1 MPPNAS
7 PATGTLTLTVDFGTG
22 TVAYSGSFAGLVG
35 PSTVAHIHGPAPLG
49 MNAGVIL
56 PLNVVPGSPPTGGT
70 FNGGGTLTAPQV
82 NDLVNG
88 LLYVN
93 VHSAALPGGE
103 IRGQLTPVA
112 PPPLDSDMDGI
123 PDASDNAPFI
133 PNPDQTDTD
142 GDGIGDVADPTPFG
156 PDSDNDGTPDMFD
169 PFPFD
174 PFNGDADLDGVP
186 DVVDNAPF
194 VFNPGQEDFDGDGI
208 GDVADPTPFGPDS
221 DGDGTPDMFDLF
233 PLDPTNGDADLDGI
247 PDASDNAP
255 FIANPD
261 QADTD
266 GDGIGDVADP
276 TPFGDATVLFIKG
289 GAVPG
294 VLPAATFTGF
304 GVPAINSA
312 GKVAFLGKWSGGS
325 GIFADGVL
333 VAKAGQVLSGTTA
346 IKSVKDPVI
355 DDDGHVS
362 FPATLMG
369 AGITSAND
377 SALISNAPGGTLAI
391 VAQEGTTAPDS
402 GGAVWKSFQSLA
414 APGGGGGVLILG
426 TLVQAGT
433 ITALNDTG
441 VWSADASGTLHLVLQ
456 EGTTV
461 IGGKTVKSFK
471 ALKSVSGT
479 PGQTHAF
486 NGSGELVAHVT
497 FDTGEQAVAHIP
509 LP

>member
-174 PFNGDADLDGVP
+174 PF
-186 DVVDNAPF
+186 
-194 VFNPGQEDFDGDGI
+194 
-208 GDVADPTPFGPDS
+208 
-221 DGDGTPDMFDLF
+221 
-233 PLDPTNGDADLDGI
+233 NGDADLDGI

>member
-1 MPPNAS
+1 M
-7 PATGTLTLTVDFGTG
+7 DFGTG

-133 PNPDQTDTD
+133 PNPDQT
-142 GDGIGDVADPTPFG
+142 
-156 PDSDNDGTPDMFD
+156 
-169 PFPFD
+169 
-174 PFNGDADLDGVP
+174 
-186 DVVDNAPF
+186 
-194 VFNPGQEDFDGDGI
+194 
-208 GDVADPTPFGPDS
+208 
-221 DGDGTPDMFDLF
+221 
-233 PLDPTNGDADLDGI
+233 
-247 PDASDNAP
+247 
-255 FIANPD
+255 
-261 QADTD
+261 DTD